1 MTVGWRRWRARKM
14 AATVCGGLLA
24 AIAVPPLEEPQAR
37 AEEDTVVVVLNQHQ
51 FEPQVVRVRPGQTIR
66 FDNAD
71 DTLHSLTLLGREDV
85 IGDVFV
91 DPATSYTVRIPADMP
106 AGTYDLACTIHVD
119 MRARL
124 SVAGP

>member
-1 MTVGWRRWRARKM
+1 MVAI
-14 AATVCGGLLA
+14 VCGGLLA
-24 AIAVPPLEEPQAR
+24 ALAVPPLEGPQAR
-37 AEEDTVVVVLNQHQ
+37 AEEDTVVVVLYQHQ

-91 DPATSYTVRIPADMP
+91 DPATSYTVQIPADMP

>member
-1 MTVGWRRWRARKM
+1 M
-14 AATVCGGLLA
+14 AAIAASGLLA
-24 AIAVPPLEEPQAR
+24 PLAVPRFGGAQAG
-37 AEEDTVVVVLNQHQ
+37 AEENTVLVVLKQHQ
-51 FEPQVVRVRPGQTIR
+51 FEPRVVRVKPGQTIR

-85 IGDVFV
+85 IGEVFV
-91 DPATSYTVRIPADMP
+91 NPATSYTVRIPADMP

-124 SVAGP
+124 SVVEF